1 MVRMAVARLESMPS
15 IPIFAS
21 MDVKAA
27 NTAERIANIHH
38 ISFIFIVCLYI
49 ATEISA
55 IAKTEQVVAAPHLA
69 KKNVIVEMGKLRGRL
84 RERKSKTNRMSAAV
98 SVPSAT
104 GKH

>member
-1 MVRMAVARLESMPS
+1 MVCISLRIAAIDGRSSVYSPLRRGLAGVRLEEADEML
-15 IPIFAS
+15 
-21 MDVKAA
+21 
-27 NTAERIANIHH
+27 R
-38 ISFIFIVCLYI
+38 
-49 ATEISA
+49 ISA